1 VLQIKLNDSMAK
13 TTDNGQRTTDKIMSD
28 QILVTEENGIAT
40 ITLNRP
46 EKMNAFFGH
55 MRRDFAEILERVG
68 GDDDVR
74 VVIITGAGRGFCAGA
89 DIDYLIELVERRDAN
104 EFARLL
110 GSARRVLTTIR
121 QMNKP
126 VVASIN
132 GAAAGAGCN
141 VALACDIRIA
151 SSNAIFSQ
159 AFAKIGLHPD
169 WGGTY
174 FLPRIVPANIACE
187 MFFLGDSIDAE
198 KAYQLGLINRVV
210 APEELENETKNLA
223 QRLAAA
229 PPISVAAA
237 KRAVYMSD
245 QETLEAMLQ
254 YELEAQLEC
263 FHSEDLR
270 EGLRAFKEKRK
281 PKFTGR

>member
-1 VLQIKLNDSMAK
+1 
-13 TTDNGQRTTDKIMSD
+13 MSE
-28 QILVTEENGIAT
+28 QILVKEENGIVT

-46 EKMNAFFGH
+46 EKMNAFYGH
-55 MRRDFAEILERVG
+55 MRRDFAEVLERVG
-68 GDDDVR
+68 GDGDVR
-74 VVIITGAGRGFCAGA
+74 VVVITGAGRGFCAGG
-89 DIDYLIELVERRDAN
+89 DINNMLELVERRDAY
-104 EFARLL
+104 EFERLL

-126 VVASIN
+126 VVAAIN
-132 GAAAGAGCN
+132 GPAAGAGCN

-151 SSNAIFSQ
+151 SSNATFTQS
-159 AFAKIGLHPD
+159 FAKVGLHPD

-198 KAYQLGLINRVV
+198 KAFQLGLINRVV
-210 APEELENETKNLA
+210 APEELETETTKLA

-229 PPISVAAA
+229 PPIAVAAA

-254 YELEAQLEC
+254 YELESQLEC
-263 FHSEDLR
+263 FHSEDFR
-270 EGLRAFKEKRK
+270 EGLKAFIEKRK

>member
-1 VLQIKLNDSMAK
+1 MYEN
-13 TTDNGQRTTDKIMSD
+13 
-28 QILVTEENGIAT
+28 ILVNEENGIAI

-46 EKMNAFFGH
+46 EKMNAFHGH

-68 GDDDVR
+68 GDDEIR
-74 VVIITGAGRGFCAGA
+74 VVIITGAGRAFCAGA
-89 DIDYLIELVERRDAN
+89 DIDYLLQLVERRDSD

-110 GSARRVLTTIR
+110 GSARRVLTAIR

-132 GAAAGAGCN
+132 GAAAGAGLN
-141 VALACDIRIA
+141 VSFACDIRIA
-151 SSNAIFSQ
+151 SSNAVFSQ

-174 FLPRIVPANIACE
+174 FLPRIVSSNIACE
-187 MFFLGDSIDAE
+187 MFFLGDSIDA
-198 KAYQLGLINRVV
+198 KRAYELGLINRVV
-210 APEELENETKNLA
+210 APEDLEGETMELAE
-223 QRLAAA
+223 RLAKA
-229 PPISVAAA
+229 PPIAISAA

-245 QETLEAMLQ
+245 HETLEAMLQ
-254 YELEAQLEC
+254 YELQAQLEC
-263 FHSEDLR
+263 FRSEDLR